1 MNEYLRW
8 LQVIGTGLGTTFI
21 LTVASFVIGG
31 VLAFPLAMARVAKN
45 PLPRLL
51 SSGFIAVARGIPPIA
66 WLFVIFFGLGQLGL
80 KLNSLT
86 AAIFGLSVISA
97 GYLAEIYRSGL
108 LAVPAGQRE
117 ASSALGLASSVTL
130 RKIIIPQAVV
140 TVVPIAVAFFIGLLK
155 DSAIASVIGV
165 QEVTAFALALSRRE
179 ADSFGVF
186 LAAGALYLI
195 ISIPIAVF
203 GRWLGPWTA
212 RRVGVAA

>member
-1 MNEYLRW
+1 MTDFLGW
-8 LQVIGTGLGTTFI
+8 MQAIAGGLGTTFV
-21 LTVASFVIGG
+21 LTVSSFIIGG
-31 VLAFPLAMARVAKN
+31 ILAFPLAMARVAKS
-45 PLPRLL
+45 PFSRFL
-51 SSGFIAVARGIPPIA
+51 SGGFIAIARGIPPIA

-86 AAIFGLSVISA
+86 AAIIGLSVISA
-97 GYLAEIYRSGL
+97 CYLAEIYRSGL

-117 ASSALGLASSVTL
+117 ASTALGLSSSVAL
-130 RKIIIPQAVV
+130 RKVIIPQAVV
-140 TVVPIAVAFFIGLLK
+140 TVLPIAIAFFIGLLK
-155 DSAIASVIGV
+155 DSAVASVIGV
-165 QEVTAFALALSRRE
+165 QDVTAFALSLSRRE

-212 RRVGVAA
+212 RRVGVAS